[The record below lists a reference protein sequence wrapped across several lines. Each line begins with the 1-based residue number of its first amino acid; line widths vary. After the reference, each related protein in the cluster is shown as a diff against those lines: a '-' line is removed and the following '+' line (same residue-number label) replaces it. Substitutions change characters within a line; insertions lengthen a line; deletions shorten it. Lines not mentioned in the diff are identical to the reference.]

1 MPLFPPPGLI
11 TLPDGSR
18 STGGAA
24 LTARQFRPTSMVY
37 DMPIL
42 RAKLLDVLSN
52 ASDCIIGFYGDAR
65 LAGVAAGS
73 GGNSDWNDSARY
85 TPPALIGRLLADSGY
100 PVCRDGWFGVRGQG
114 AASIPAADPQNTMT
128 GTWVTV
134 NASGETLGKG
144 AQRASVS
151 GSTWTYQ
158 PDAPWDTCDI
168 WVQQMSGGTG
178 ACTASATGATSVAMG
193 FSAASFQ
200 LTKYTLTK
208 SAVDLAPLV
217 LTAGTAFSNYN
228 GVIAFTFRNSAKKQ
242 ILIRNHAI
250 GGAIMADHVVATRPY
265 SSLNAYQATGLAPD
279 VLFVEM
285 LTNSIN
291 GSESLASWL
300 ANWDTFLAAMDTASR
315 DMLVYIGAPCSQT
328 WATDGTLDAWIAA
341 LKPKLDARG
350 INLFDLRGIYGQ
362 SWAAGNA
369 LGYWYS
375 SDALTKR
382 GLGAYAAKVAK
393 DLLSV
398 VAPW

>member
-1 MPLFPPPGLI
+1 MPLYVPSPIFRN
-11 TLPDGSR
+11 PDGSV
-18 STGGAA
+18 STNGAA

-158 PDAPWDTCDI
+158 PPRGTRVTSGSSRCPEARELARPAPPEPPASP
-168 WVQQMSGGTG
+168 WVS
-178 ACTASATGATSVAMG
+178 
-193 FSAASFQ
+193 
-200 LTKYTLTK
+200 
-208 SAVDLAPLV
+208 
-217 LTAGTAFSNYN
+217 
-228 GVIAFTFRNSAKKQ
+228 
-242 ILIRNHAI
+242 
-250 GGAIMADHVVATRPY
+250 RPRR
-265 SSLNAYQATGLAPD
+265 
-279 VLFVEM
+279 
-285 LTNSIN
+285 TN
-291 GSESLASWL
+291 
-300 ANWDTFLAAMDTASR
+300 
-315 DMLVYIGAPCSQT
+315 
-328 WATDGTLDAWIAA
+328 
-341 LKPKLDARG
+341 
-350 INLFDLRGIYGQ
+350 
-362 SWAAGNA
+362 
-369 LGYWYS
+369 
-375 SDALTKR
+375 
-382 GLGAYAAKVAK
+382 
-393 DLLSV
+393 
-398 VAPW
+398 